1 MRSVLEQGPCP
12 KMDHRSRTDHPSA
25 GGAARIPPPAWEV
38 RVELAS
44 IAEATVDR
52 RSLATLAERL
62 PPDELAGWLHRAV
75 VARDDRAFPALLL
88 AALLRGDAVD
98 AGVLA
103 RGAALL
109 ADADHLAVA
118 VGHLGGDVASA
129 LLAAV
134 DDHGLGYEREPTALL
149 LAELWCRRKQVPRPP
164 RLLAEA
170 RIRARR
176 QLTQEGEDAMV
187 GLQGLLDDPDLATL
201 LEGLLVPEVKDAA
214 RAFVSRLVERLV
226 DPPGKHLPE
235 RAPRQAR
242 AKGSVRRATAKV
254 GRNDA
259 CWCGSGKKYKSCH
272 EAADR
277 DRNADASDVA
287 GLTMAELASD
297 LERHL
302 TPARL
307 GTLRGHELARLDAD
321 RVPAALRL
329 PWIEALGKWGE
340 HDAALA
346 AVRSWS
352 PPDDQPVDDVLDE
365 CLRFVAEF
373 GARSRRVDVVRAALA
388 LRRGR
393 TDLVLPEARLLAV
406 DPAARLPLLE
416 DIAREELDAKHV
428 DLSYALLAVGYP
440 ALGVHVARSQLVLRP
455 RDAEADGLYA
465 QMSEA
470 RDLLLAPPWD
480 PIDDVLHLLDSGV
493 DPEVEAELQASRQRM
508 SEREAALQATQDAL
522 SRAREELAAA
532 EQAAAQPAPA
542 PVDAPRAAPAVVV
555 DDTAVRELRERL
567 EKLKGDLK
575 DRHRERNALRKELE
589 EARERVADL
598 EARDD
603 EGEEDDA
610 DAADDDEGGEGPE
623 LDVSVTSRLR
633 LPRWPDGF
641 HARLREVPE
650 ATARATLLRVGELC
664 AGLAVAY
671 REVRPLRGFSDTWR
685 IKVGRSYRLLFRP
698 HDEVLE
704 VLDLLH
710 RQDLEKRLFR
720 LRRGG
725 E

>member
-1 MRSVLEQGPCP
+1 MLEEA
-12 KMDHRSRTDHPSA
+12 A
-25 GGAARIPPPAWEV
+25 GTT
-38 RVELAS
+38 L
-44 IAEATVDR
+44 DR
-52 RSLATLAERL
+52 RSLQALGERL
-62 PPDELAGWLHRAV
+62 SAEALPDLLAAAAR
-75 VARDDRAFPALLL
+75 ARDDRAFPALLL
-88 AALLRGDAVD
+88 AALLKGLPVD
-98 AGVLA
+98 ARSLV
-103 RGAALL
+103 RGAALV
-109 ADADHLAVA
+109 ADADHLAIA
-118 VGHLGGDVASA
+118 VGHVSGDAAAA

-149 LAELWCRRKQVPRPP
+149 LAELWCRRAQVARPK

-187 GLQGLLDDPDLATL
+187 ALHGLLDDPDLATL
-201 LEGLLVPEVKDAA
+201 LEGLIVAEVKDAA
-214 RAFVSRLVERLV
+214 RAFASRLVERLV
-226 DPPGKHLPE
+226 DPVGKHLPD
-235 RAPRQAR
+235 RAPKATRAR
-242 AKGSVRRATAKV
+242 GSVRRAAEKL

-287 GLTMAELASD
+287 GLTAAELASD

-302 TPARL
+302 TAERL
-307 GTLRGHELARLDAD
+307 GQLRGHELARLDAA
-321 RVPAALRL
+321 RIPGELRL
-329 PWIEALGKWGE
+329 GWIDTLGKWGE

-346 AVRSWS
+346 AVSSWM
-352 PPDDQPVDDVLDE
+352 PPEGTAPDDVLDE
-365 CLRFVAEF
+365 CLRFVAEHA
-373 GARSRRVDVVRAALA
+373 ARAERRDVVQQALA

-393 TDLVLPEARLLAV
+393 TDLVLPEARILAA
-406 DPAARLPLLE
+406 DPTDRLGLLE
-416 DIAREELDAKHV
+416 AVAREELDTRNVNLAFG
-428 DLSYALLAVGYP
+428 LLDGGYP
-440 ALGVHVARSQLVLRP
+440 ALGVHVARSQLVLRT
-455 RDAEADGLYA
+455 RDPEADTLYA
-465 QMSEA
+465 AMVEA
-470 RDLLLAPPWD
+470 RDRLLAPPWD
-480 PIDDVLHLLDSGV
+480 PIDDVLHVLDKGV
-493 DPEVEAELQASRQRM
+493 DPEVERELAVSKQRM
-508 SEREAALQATQDAL
+508 AEREAALEATQGAL
-522 SRAREELAAA
+522 AKAREELLAAERAAA
-532 EQAAAQPAPA
+532 TPAPA
-542 PVDAPRAAPAVVV
+542 PSPGAPEPAAPPPKG
-555 DDTAVRELRERL
+555 DDRAVRELRERL

-575 DRHRERNALRKELE
+575 ERHRERNALRKELE

-598 EARDD
+598 EARD
-603 EGEEDDA
+603 EEEDDA
-610 DAADDDEGGEGPE
+610 DGADEDEGDEGPA
-623 LDVSVTSRLR
+623 LDVSVTTRLR

-641 HARLREVPE
+641 HDRLREVPE

-698 HDEVLE
+698 AEDELE